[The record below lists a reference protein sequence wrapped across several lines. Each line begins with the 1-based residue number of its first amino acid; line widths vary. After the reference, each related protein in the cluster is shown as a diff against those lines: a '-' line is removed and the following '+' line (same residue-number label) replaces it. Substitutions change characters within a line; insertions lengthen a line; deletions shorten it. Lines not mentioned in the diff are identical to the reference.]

1 MTNSNDKIIFKK
13 EAKEIGELIYSKKRD
28 GQVMFLTVV
37 VLGVIIASVTV
48 VAGLLMSYQIK
59 RSADVSHSARAVFA
73 ADAGV
78 ECMLFGMFYEGKN
91 GTEAKAFCDEEGLD
105 FEFKNK
111 ASFSIEISEE
121 ESLSG
126 IGSGIPRYFNST
138 GKYGSAVRTIRIN
151 L

>member
-1 MTNSNDKIIFKK
+1 MNKK
-13 EAKEIGELIYSKKRD
+13 FFIKKRD

-37 VLGVIIASVTV
+37 VLGVIVASVTV

-78 ECMLFGMFYEGKN
+78 ECMLFQMFYEGKT
-91 GTEAKAFCDEEGLD
+91 GAEAKVLCDNEGLSSE
-105 FEFKNK
+105 FENE
-111 ASFSIEISEE
+111 ASFSIETSEE

-126 IGSGIPRYFNST
+126 VGSGIPRDFSST
-138 GKYGSAVRTIRIN
+138 GKYGSAIRTIKIN

>member
-1 MTNSNDKIIFKK
+1 
-13 EAKEIGELIYSKKRD
+13 
-28 GQVMFLTVV
+28 MFLTVV

-78 ECMLFGMFYEGKN
+78 ECMLFEMFYEGKN
-91 GTEAKAFCDEEGLD
+91 GAGAKISCDSEGLD
-105 FEFKNK
+105 LEFENK
-111 ASFSIEISEE
+111 ASFSIEVSEE

-126 IGSGIPRYFNST
+126 TGSGIPRYFSST
-138 GKYGSAVRTIRIN
+138 GKYGSAIRTIRIN